1 MQPVSPSVAG
11 ETALIAAL
19 REERWEIADLL
30 MARYGASVACRAEP
44 SGETPLHVLAAM
56 NSDASLAALQG
67 AMLYGGLAL
76 LNARNAYAHTP
87 LHVAVSH
94 GATRAAR
101 CLIEHGANPTL
112 RFDGFSA
119 RDVARDDGNA
129 ALVRLLR
136 GAEAAWARRRAAGCE
151 DDEDEGADVEAE
163 GEK

>member
-1 MQPVSPSVAG
+1 
-11 ETALIAAL
+11 
-19 REERWEIADLL
+19 
-30 MARYGASVACRAEP
+30 
-44 SGETPLHVLAAM
+44 M
-56 NSDASLAALQG
+56 NSDASLAALQVPSYSLTYLPTFLTYGCSPPHLRLQG

-119 RDVARDDGNA
+119 RDVARDDGDA

-151 DDEDEGADVEAE
+151 EEEDDEGADVEEE
-163 GEK
+163 GEKDDDDDDDEEEEEEEEGED